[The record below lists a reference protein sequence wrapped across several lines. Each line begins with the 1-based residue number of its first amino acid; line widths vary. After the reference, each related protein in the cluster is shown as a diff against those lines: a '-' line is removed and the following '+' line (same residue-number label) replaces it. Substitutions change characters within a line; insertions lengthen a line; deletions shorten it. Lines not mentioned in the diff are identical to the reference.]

1 MLHDYAFNIALD
13 LLRDQGFL
21 RGNRV
26 ETILNN
32 GFVLVEGPVRI
43 FDDETISNIAEN
55 FDKLDEFFAP
65 ALSNKEREKRRKNPK
80 HCRFKDPKTLI
91 DTFFKD
97 SIRVR
102 LTASKGHRF
111 IGPLSREH
119 LRENMRNLIVKHGS
133 KTEGE
138 WAMLAEIS
146 RLPLRGESPA
156 ARLQELLGDEQ
167 LGQGQQR
174 NPSEMLNSM
183 GDISDAFQELI
194 GSASHLDV
202 VVSPIAVYREVH
214 PHL

>member
-21 RGNRV
+21 LGNRV

-80 HCRFKDPKTLI
+80 HRRFKDPKTLI

-102 LTASKGHRF
+102 LTASKGHSF

-133 KTEGE
+133 KTEDE

-167 LGQGQQR
+167 LGQGQ
-174 NPSEMLNSM
+174 
-183 GDISDAFQELI
+183 
-194 GSASHLDV
+194 
-202 VVSPIAVYREVH
+202 
-214 PHL
+214 